1 MLRNADSL
9 YKLELHARDGVIG
22 RVKDF
27 FFDDHYWTIR
37 YVVVETGSWL
47 NSRKVLIATSVIEG
61 ADWGKDLL
69 HVDLSRDQVRASPD
83 IDTNAPVVREQE
95 RGLHEYY
102 GWPAYWVGA
111 GADGGGAAVAGMP
124 PGTGSMVGMGSALG
138 TGMGVPVHPLP
149 EGQNGRT
156 APEGD
161 PNLRSGRTVCG
172 YHIEASDGT
181 IGHVEDYLF
190 NDHAWTL
197 DHIVIDTKNWLPG
210 KKVIVST
217 EWIRDVVWSESLVH
231 VGLEREI
238 IRRAPE
244 FDGSMPVTEDYANS
258 LRSHYAR

>member
-1 MLRNADSL
+1 MLRNAESL

-47 NSRKVLIATSVIEG
+47 NSRKVLIATSVIESV
-61 ADWGKDLL
+61 DWQRELL
-69 HVDLSRDQVRASPD
+69 NVDLTRDQVRSSPD

-102 GWPAYWVGA
+102 GWPAYWVAAAAGLPPGA
-111 GADGGGAAVAGMP
+111 G
-124 PGTGSMVGMGSALG
+124 SMAGMGSALG

-149 EGQNGRT
+149 QGQTGRT
-156 APEGD
+156 APDGD
-161 PNLRSGRTVCG
+161 PNLRSGRAVCG
-172 YHIEASDGT
+172 SHIEAIDGN
-181 IGHVEDYLF
+181 IGHVEGYLF
-190 NDHAWTL
+190 NDNAWTL

-231 VGLEREI
+231 VGLQRET
-238 IRRAPE
+238 IRQAPE
-244 FDGSMPVTEDYANS
+244 FDGSMPVTEEYANS
-258 LRSHYAR
+258 LRTHYGRR